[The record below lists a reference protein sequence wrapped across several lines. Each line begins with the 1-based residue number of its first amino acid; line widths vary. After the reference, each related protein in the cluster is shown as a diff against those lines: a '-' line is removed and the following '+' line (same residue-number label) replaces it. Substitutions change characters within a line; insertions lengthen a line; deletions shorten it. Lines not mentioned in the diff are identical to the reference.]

1 MLTAQRLGSWWGVSP
16 SPWYAWRSS
25 RSASISHTTGAVN
38 RAIAINRLAGVPFL
52 ALIGLL
58 VQADPLWVLV
68 GATGVLAAVLAADMA
83 V

>member
-1 MLTAQRLGSWWGVSP
+1 MAVIQI
-16 SPWYAWRSS
+16 
-25 RSASISHTTGAVN
+25 ASIGQTPREVN

-58 VQADPLWVLV
+58 VQADPVWVLV
-68 GATGVLAAVLAADMA
+68 GATGVLVAVLAADMA

>member
-1 MLTAQRLGSWWGVSP
+1 MLTAQRWLLVGGVALSLVCM
-16 SPWYAWRSS
+16 AVIQI
-25 RSASISHTTGAVN
+25 ASIGQSPQAVN

-52 ALIGLL
+52 VLIGLL

-68 GATGVLAAVLAADMA
+68 GATGVLAAVLTADMA